1 MGCPSYGVRRHGKAT
16 VGYHSQ
22 NGGGALDVFGGEM
35 TMMKVGGHLI
45 QSGGVGNDGIES
57 IGNSL
62 PPHTSCS
69 L

>member
-1 MGCPSYGVRRHGKAT
+1 MGCPSYGVRRHGNAT

-22 NGGGALDVFGGEM
+22 NGGGALDGLGGEK
-35 TMMKVGGHLI
+35 TTMKVGGHST
-45 QSGGVGNDGIES
+45 QSGGVGDGEIEG
-57 IGNSL
+57 IRNSL